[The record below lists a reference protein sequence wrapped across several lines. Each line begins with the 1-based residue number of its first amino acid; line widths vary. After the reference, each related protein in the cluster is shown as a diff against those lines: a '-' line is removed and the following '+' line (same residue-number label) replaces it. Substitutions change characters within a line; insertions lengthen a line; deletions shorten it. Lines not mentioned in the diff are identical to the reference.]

1 MHAIQKAYLDSC
13 AAPASILRC
22 SISLAARRRI
32 RTMMMPSR
40 LGVATEK
47 RLTSTEAA
55 SIACK
60 RGSMFLVAAL
70 RTGNTER
77 LFQRHVGIGGAGCT
91 IKSTKQV
98 GTAERYNSG
107 HERSSRSTT
116 LPQSRVNLDKS
127 TPTALTEKHKWATQ
141 MDKQMDHNWA
151 TGSMIQR

>member
-1 MHAIQKAYLDSC
+1 
-13 AAPASILRC
+13 
-22 SISLAARRRI
+22 
-32 RTMMMPSR
+32 
-40 LGVATEK
+40 
-47 RLTSTEAA
+47 
-55 SIACK
+55 
-60 RGSMFLVAAL
+60 MFLVAAL

-127 TPTALTEKHKWATQ
+127 THSIDGETQ
-141 MDKQMDHNWA
+141 MGNANGQAN
-151 TGSMIQR
+151 GS

>member
-22 SISLAARRRI
+22 SISLAAWRRI

-40 LGVATEK
+40 VAIEI

-60 RGSMFLVAAL
+60 RGSKFLVAAL

-127 TPTALTEKHKWATQ
+127 THSIDGETQ
-141 MDKQMDHNWA
+141 MGNANGQAN
-151 TGSMIQR
+151 GS